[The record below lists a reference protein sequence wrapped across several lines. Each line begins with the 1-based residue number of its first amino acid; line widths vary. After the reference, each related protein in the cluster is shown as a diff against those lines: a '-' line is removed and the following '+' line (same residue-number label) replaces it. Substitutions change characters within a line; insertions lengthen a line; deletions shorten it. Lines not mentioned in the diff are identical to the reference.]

1 MKVRVL
7 IPFLLLCLGSV
18 PGFAYGEMPTGKQM
32 DALKRVIGASI
43 ESMNNEDLSA
53 YLAGIDS
60 ESPIYQHREIVMGQL
75 FAVYDLQT
83 TSVSVLPLM
92 VDDEFFIVRH
102 KVRKLKLSGRAQFRN
117 VLADM
122 VQVYRIRQGEW
133 RLWSSL
139 TLKSIKI

>member
-1 MKVRVL
+1 
-7 IPFLLLCLGSV
+7 
-18 PGFAYGEMPTGKQM
+18 M